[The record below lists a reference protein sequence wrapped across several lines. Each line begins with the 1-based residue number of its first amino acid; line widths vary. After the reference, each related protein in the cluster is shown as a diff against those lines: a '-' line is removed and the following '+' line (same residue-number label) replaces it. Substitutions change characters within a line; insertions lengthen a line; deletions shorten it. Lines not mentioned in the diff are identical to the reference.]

1 MVFLSAFFFLIFK
14 NIVIFNR
21 FDPVAY
27 RCEPLINPNLIN
39 VKPVVIA
46 HHKGRKRMHLE
57 LKETMARVGA
67 DIKQRILFTFKNTMQ
82 AVYSLTTKQPQP
94 DPTMIE
100 QEVDK
105 VLEDQ
110 LNMDTVN
117 DRKRSDSMST
127 TAGSDVDTG
136 ETDQPL
142 GLLNKSRRVD
152 YVLQEAPLE
161 FFNEYLFALTSH
173 VCYW

>member
-1 MVFLSAFFFLIFK
+1 MLEGKSLIKLFQFFC
-14 NIVIFNR
+14 R
-21 FDPVAY
+21 YDPVAY

-39 VKPVVIA
+39 VKPVVIP

-57 LKETMARVGA
+57 LKETMARVSA
-67 DIKQRILFTFKNTMQ
+67 DIKQRVLFTFKNTMQ
-82 AVYSLTTKQPQP
+82 AVYSLTTKQQQQP
-94 DPTMIE
+94 DAQSLE

-110 LNMDTVN
+110 LNLEASN
-117 DRKRSDSMST
+117 QRRRSDSMST
-127 TAGSDVDTG
+127 TTGSDVDAG

-142 GLLNKSRRVD
+142 GLLNQLRRVD